1 MLNLERRKIE
11 KWFLG
16 EHALRVPWRGNGTS
30 AQYEVKQIWQQNPKK
45 YEVIQIC
52 QQNPKKYEVKQIW
65 QQNQKKY
72 EVKNLATK
80 SKEILLHCALEK
92 QKYHCHPQ

>member
-45 YEVIQIC
+45 YEVKQIC
-52 QQNPKKYEVKQIW
+52 QQNPKIYEVK
-65 QQNQKKY
+65 
-72 EVKNLATK
+72 
-80 SKEILLHCALEK
+80 
-92 QKYHCHPQ
+92 

>member
-45 YEVIQIC
+45 YEV
-52 QQNPKKYEVKQIW
+52 KQIW
-65 QQNQKKY
+65 QQNRKKY
-72 EVKNLATK
+72 EVKK
-80 SKEILLHCALEK
+80 SGNKI
-92 QKYHCHPQ
+92 QRNMR

>member
-11 KWFLG
+11 KCFLG

-30 AQYEVKQIWQQNPKK
+30 AQYEVKQIWQQNR
-45 YEVIQIC
+45 
-52 QQNPKKYEVKQIW
+52 
-65 QQNQKKY
+65 KKY